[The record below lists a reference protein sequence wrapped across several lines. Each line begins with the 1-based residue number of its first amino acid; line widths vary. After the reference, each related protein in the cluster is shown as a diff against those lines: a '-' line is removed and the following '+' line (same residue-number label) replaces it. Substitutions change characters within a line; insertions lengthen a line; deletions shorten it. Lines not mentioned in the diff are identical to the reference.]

1 MRKRPMKKCVIL
13 QGMLCSVKSR
23 ITLYKEQLVFNG
35 QREGKDIQKYSV
47 LLKNSA
53 FVVMRDCK
61 WEPHSDNEGALQLST
76 LKWRPKV
83 VVGREALTGRPT
95 VHPWLTAGCAYN
107 A

>member
-1 MRKRPMKKCVIL
+1 M
-13 QGMLCSVKSR
+13 MLCSVKSR

-95 VHPWLTAGCAYN
+95 VHPWLTAGRAYN